1 MWSKLLK
8 SLVLVLCCASLLLLP
23 GHSAA
28 DRYLALR
35 AQAAEAEPP
44 EAPET
49 ELGEEEGLEGEAAPA
64 SPGEREGLR
73 LRMGSGHQA
82 YLHGYEDGT
91 FRPGGYITRAEEAQI
106 LYNLL
111 EERPADRAALADVPE
126 SAWYYDAVSLLAA
139 RGIIDPDE
147 NGLVCPDAQLTR
159 AQFVI
164 MLTRLFPEL
173 PEAECQ
179 FSDLPTIVPWYSA
192 VAKATAAGWIQG
204 YEDGTF
210 RAAERITRAEAAA
223 VINRALGRSA
233 DRETL
238 DAEVV
243 IPLYSD
249 LKADHW
255 AYAEIMEAT
264 VPHTAVED
272 AEGERWI
279 SVSNPRRYVP
289 GPILAE
295 GELYYAGEDGLLLRN
310 ASVGTLT
317 FGADGR
323 YTSGD
328 AEIDGYVKGVLAGLV
343 TPDMSR
349 EEMLHAAYNY
359 TRDSF
364 TYLRRHYYETGDTGW
379 ELEECRTMFQTRKG
393 NCYNYT
399 GVFLYL
405 SRQLG
410 YDAIPISGG
419 VGHRLSPHGW
429 VEIQFDGVPYIFD
442 TELEMAYRAKGTYI
456 YDFYMMSYD
465 AVPWPYQK

>member
-8 SLVLVLCCASLLLLP
+8 SLAIGLICATLLLLP

-28 DRYLALR
+28 ARDFALR
-35 AQAAEAEPP
+35 AGAVGADLPTEESG
-44 EAPET
+44 EGKIAPVP
-49 ELGEEEGLEGEAAPA
+49 AAPA
-64 SPGEREGLR
+64 EKEGLR
-73 LRMGSGHQA
+73 LRTGSGHQT
-82 YLHGYEDGT
+82 YLRGYEDGT
-91 FRPGGYITRAEEAQI
+91 FHPGGYVTRAEEAQI

-111 EERPADRAALADVPE
+111 EKRPADRAELADVDE
-126 SAWYYDAVSLLAA
+126 SDWYYDAVSLLAA
-139 RGIIDPDE
+139 FGIIDPDE
-147 NGLVCPDAQLTR
+147 NGDVWPDAQLTR

-173 PEAECQ
+173 PEAECA
-179 FSDLPTIVPWYSA
+179 FSDLPASVPWYSA
-192 VAKATAAGWIQG
+192 VAKATAAGWIRG

-243 IPLYSD
+243 IPLYRD

-272 AEGERWI
+272 GEGERWI
-279 SVSNPRRYVP
+279 SVSNPKRYAP
-289 GPILAE
+289 GPVLAE
-295 GELYYAGEDGLLLRN
+295 GELYYAGEDGRLLRSTS
-310 ASVGTLT
+310 AGTLT
-317 FGADGR
+317 FGSDGR

-328 AEIDGYVKGVLAGLV
+328 EEIDGYVKGVLAALV

-349 EEMLHAAYNY
+349 EEMLRAAYNY

-364 TYLRRHYYETGDTGW
+364 TYLRRNYYETGDTGW
-379 ELEECRTMFQTRKG
+379 ELEECRTMFRTQKG

-410 YDAIPISGG
+410 YDAVPISGE

-429 VEIQFDGVPYIFD
+429 VEIRFDGVPYIFD
-442 TELEMAYRAKGTYI
+442 TELEMAYRAKGTYG